1 MTNTLNNSNLFKVN
15 KKITSLEED
24 NNIKNDNDIN
34 INELDNNYTLWYHN
48 PNDTNWNTDSY
59 HQIITISTIPEFWI
73 LNTFINKDM
82 IINGMFFLMRDDI
95 IPIWENNEN
104 KNGGYIS
111 WKISNDKAYDTWIDL
126 CGHILTNEFNINQ
139 FINGISISPKKYFN
153 IIKIWTNSPINVSDI
168 KMPENFILKNEKPIF
183 KLHNKNLEKK

>member
-24 NNIKNDNDIN
+24 NNIKNENDTY
-34 INELDNNYTLWYHN
+34 ELDNNYTLWYHN